1 MNTTSLFY
9 FLESFTPNLQD
20 IRIQKQ
26 IESELGRAIQYS
38 WEQIE
43 NENLVQNDDNDLDG
57 RSDGLRHN
65 PNA

>member
-1 MNTTSLFY
+1 MRM
-9 FLESFTPNLQD
+9 P
-20 IRIQKQ
+20 KW

-57 RSDGLRHN
+57 RSDGLRYN

>member
-57 RSDGLRHN
+57 RSDELRHN